1 MRKTSF
7 KLLSASLA
15 VAMTMSS
22 MPYNVLAASPEQTFA
37 QAVQQ
42 AQTTEADGFETAAP
56 AEENFVTADAE
67 STEKV
72 TYTVTPGVSYGKG
85 SIKLISG
92 VTESTGDE
100 FASHVSYSKRQL
112 MGGNMN
118 VVADSI
124 IDGKYYKHT
133 VTVTGTQGN
142 TTVKSGELSSLASG
156 KATYTVAKKFPVAVT
171 LRVDFV
177 ETDAYNITNQSAN
190 IEGADFTVSNG
201 ELAAEGDTVTLLL
214 STNTADGYY
223 YDGTTLPKVT
233 DADGNEVTVTAD
245 AGNTTSSAKF
255 TFTMPEKGVTTSFDS
270 SAITQKE
277 LKAVTVADEAKSY
290 IALDKT
296 EAREGENVTITL
308 TDEAKKVLFIKVI
321 KEDGSVEYIRNSATS
336 FTMPAG
342 AVTVS
347 VIAPDNW
354 FEEGRYDTDVY
365 AATSSTLIVSDAADL
380 AVVGKLMRDN
390 PSALTDKTI
399 NIVKD
404 IDMSAY
410 TWVPMTYTNYNNTV
424 TFNGNGHT
432 IKGLNVEGMT
442 GTTSSSW
449 VYSSA
454 FIAQI
459 GSFTD
464 VTINDLTFEG
474 TQKVHTVAGTFC
486 YLGGIAYGGGSYNK
500 VVNNMNVTIDGATG
514 GTVLHYPITNS
525 ATQIVNSAVT
535 GKTTLEN
542 AQIYGIAKTVT
553 GDNLDSLNQ
562 NFSYITPVTGEGYEN
577 DNLMAVD
584 GTTNKVGR
592 IALVTYLNSW
602 VDENQTED
610 NKYCKWETDKTTG
623 RPVLKAAEETVVSQK
638 YAITSNVTGSEYGET
653 TVDEEAAEGSKV
665 TVYTA
670 PKSFCKVK
678 SISVETADGKKVDV
692 TDNGDGSY
700 SFTMPKSA
708 VTVSTEYAEDSYA
721 ITAETNGEGTVSVLT
736 AETKSSDKAKSG
748 ETVTVT
754 VTPDRLKYYTMDSV
768 TVTTASGKTVEAT
781 TTEAINGTNAHEYTF
796 TMPEE
801 AVTVMANFKDV
812 SSYYNEDGSL
822 KEGTYKMQAVFGST
836 YYIDTDKIEGAMG
849 YEEQYTDIT
858 VSVDAEGN
866 VTVDD
871 YEMPGV
877 KSPIGYAGGGELWIK
892 STPTPDANDNGK
904 IKGADDA
911 GVVESSDY
919 AEKYENYTKVYTISP
934 TVTKTGKI
942 NPSTNVKTENTGDF
956 YFTKVMQGSKQV
968 GGFYNSENVESV
980 TLDKLASSTS
990 SKVAPFNLT
999 FSGINYIKNDA
1010 DYANQNVLFT
1020 TYITEMAYISE
1031 VLFRMDFST
1040 IEKVGDT
1047 DQGEET
1053 TQALDVSVYTACEPG
1068 ATKTPP
1074 ANIDAIKS
1082 ATLVTKADG
1091 SRQLVFDLGETI
1103 VFGLHGHMGSLRV
1116 YNADSMENAFKAISK
1131 NDTSGLKSAIYS
1143 NWYTDK
1149 INSEADSVAYDKT
1162 PVEVTDSRG
1171 YVYYTTDGTEFSA
1184 TSTTTDLENA
1194 LVYPGKAV
1202 VDVPDYFDLTDNNEI
1217 YLTGFIDGMS
1227 KDTNLKLKLTA
1238 KNEDNTPVVKTGT
1251 AHISQFGEYDV
1262 TVNVTVTDDVITD
1275 IEVTGANFAG
1285 TYAETNK
1292 MMLEKA
1298 INGLKG
1304 SYINKSAT
1312 DVKEITGVDA
1322 VSGATY
1328 SSNAI
1333 RDAILNALELKQ
1345 EEEVINLPTEKLAEG
1360 EYSVDIA
1367 YYTDKVKHSLVENDK
1382 TKAKIVVDKDG
1393 SMTLVTD
1400 IINGTSKE
1408 PLYIYGFN
1416 GYYEGN
1422 DASKSLKEAAVEMND
1437 IQYSD
1442 DVFGED
1448 EKVVTKVSFPLE
1460 GDFAAIYNTNAD
1472 IYVPAMKNLNG
1483 FVSGIDFKQGRFSAD
1498 CFVKVYWDSLTKTSS
1513 DNNKSDDT
1521 TKETT
1526 FGSAKTTLTAA
1537 VTVDLQSVSFA
1548 GLTAYASNWKIY
1560 QGTSADG
1567 KTVDAQYTTDEEG
1580 RVTQ

>member
-42 AQTTEADGFETAAP
+42 AQTAEADGFETAAP
-56 AEENFVTADAE
+56 SEENLVTADAE

-92 VTESTGDE
+92 VTESTGDDGE
-100 FASHVSYSKRQL
+100 KVYTAEKDSTITFEAVPEDGWALDSVMYMSSSFTTPDLKITKVDGKENQYTCTIPDDAYAYGSVGTFMIYVQFAPVLEEGQYEIKSTGEYLSVDKYGAKPGETVKITSTSDSSTRNYVPTVADEDGTGIDTTLESTVIDEDENKIVQVYTFVMPEKKVTITEKSNRYCAITLETNDDSKFASHVSYSSRQ
-112 MGGNMN
+112 MMSGNMN

-142 TTVKSGELSSLASG
+142 TTVKPGELSSLASG

-255 TFTMPEKGVTTSFDS
+255 TFTMPEKGVTTSFDG

-365 AATSSTLIVSDAADL
+365 AATSSTLIVSDAQDL
-380 AVVGKLMRDN
+380 AAVGKLMRDN

-514 GTVLHYPITNS
+514 GTVLHYSITNS

-535 GKTTLEN
+535 GKTTLENVNLTGYYSYYGLSDRAVNSYDISEITMGENANPANVSYYGVDATLQAKDKTANCYTGTTLNNFPEN

-562 NFSYITPVTGEGYEN
+562 NFTYITPVTGEGYEN

-623 RPVLKAAEETVVSQK
+623 
-638 YAITSNVTGSEYGET
+638 
-653 TVDEEAAEGSKV
+653 
-665 TVYTA
+665 
-670 PKSFCKVK
+670 
-678 SISVETADGKKVDV
+678 
-692 TDNGDGSY
+692 
-700 SFTMPKSA
+700 
-708 VTVSTEYAEDSYA
+708 
-721 ITAETNGEGTVSVLT
+721 
-736 AETKSSDKAKSG
+736 SD
-748 ETVTVT
+748 
-754 VTPDRLKYYTMDSV
+754 
-768 TVTTASGKTVEAT
+768 
-781 TTEAINGTNAHEYTF
+781 
-796 TMPEE
+796 
-801 AVTVMANFKDV
+801 
-812 SSYYNEDGSL
+812 
-822 KEGTYKMQAVFGST
+822 
-836 YYIDTDKIEGAMG
+836 
-849 YEEQYTDIT
+849 
-858 VSVDAEGN
+858 
-866 VTVDD
+866 
-871 YEMPGV
+871 
-877 KSPIGYAGGGELWIK
+877 
-892 STPTPDANDNGK
+892 
-904 IKGADDA
+904 
-911 GVVESSDY
+911 
-919 AEKYENYTKVYTISP
+919 TI
-934 TVTKTGKI
+934 
-942 NPSTNVKTENTGDF
+942 
-956 YFTKVMQGSKQV
+956 
-968 GGFYNSENVESV
+968 
-980 TLDKLASSTS
+980 
-990 SKVAPFNLT
+990 
-999 FSGINYIKNDA
+999 
-1010 DYANQNVLFT
+1010 
-1020 TYITEMAYISE
+1020 
-1031 VLFRMDFST
+1031 RR
-1040 IEKVGDT
+1040 
-1047 DQGEET
+1047 
-1053 TQALDVSVYTACEPG
+1053 
-1068 ATKTPP
+1068 
-1074 ANIDAIKS
+1074 
-1082 ATLVTKADG
+1082 
-1091 SRQLVFDLGETI
+1091 RQ
-1103 VFGLHGHMGSLRV
+1103 
-1116 YNADSMENAFKAISK
+1116 
-1131 NDTSGLKSAIYS
+1131 
-1143 NWYTDK
+1143 
-1149 INSEADSVAYDKT
+1149 
-1162 PVEVTDSRG
+1162 
-1171 YVYYTTDGTEFSA
+1171 
-1184 TSTTTDLENA
+1184 
-1194 LVYPGKAV
+1194 
-1202 VDVPDYFDLTDNNEI
+1202 
-1217 YLTGFIDGMS
+1217 
-1227 KDTNLKLKLTA
+1227 
-1238 KNEDNTPVVKTGT
+1238 
-1251 AHISQFGEYDV
+1251 
-1262 TVNVTVTDDVITD
+1262 
-1275 IEVTGANFAG
+1275 
-1285 TYAETNK
+1285 
-1292 MMLEKA
+1292 
-1298 INGLKG
+1298 
-1304 SYINKSAT
+1304 
-1312 DVKEITGVDA
+1312 
-1322 VSGATY
+1322 
-1328 SSNAI
+1328 
-1333 RDAILNALELKQ
+1333 
-1345 EEEVINLPTEKLAEG
+1345 
-1360 EYSVDIA
+1360 
-1367 YYTDKVKHSLVENDK
+1367 
-1382 TKAKIVVDKDG
+1382 
-1393 SMTLVTD
+1393 
-1400 IINGTSKE
+1400 
-1408 PLYIYGFN
+1408 
-1416 GYYEGN
+1416 
-1422 DASKSLKEAAVEMND
+1422 
-1437 IQYSD
+1437 
-1442 DVFGED
+1442 
-1448 EKVVTKVSFPLE
+1448 
-1460 GDFAAIYNTNAD
+1460 
-1472 IYVPAMKNLNG
+1472 
-1483 FVSGIDFKQGRFSAD
+1483 
-1498 CFVKVYWDSLTKTSS
+1498 
-1513 DNNKSDDT
+1513 
-1521 TKETT
+1521 
-1526 FGSAKTTLTAA
+1526 
-1537 VTVDLQSVSFA
+1537 
-1548 GLTAYASNWKIY
+1548 
-1560 QGTSADG
+1560 
-1567 KTVDAQYTTDEEG
+1567 
-1580 RVTQ
+1580 